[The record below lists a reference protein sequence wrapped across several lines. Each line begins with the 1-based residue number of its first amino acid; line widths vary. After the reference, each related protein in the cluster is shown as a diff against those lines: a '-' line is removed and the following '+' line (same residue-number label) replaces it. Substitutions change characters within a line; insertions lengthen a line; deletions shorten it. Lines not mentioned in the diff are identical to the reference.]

1 MDEREKESQVEE
13 RSEVIT
19 EEGSERRE
27 EEEIQEDPAIGEA
40 VAEEEERC
48 EEDPECHS
56 SAKRA
61 RVCATF
67 TDSDEVSIVEF
78 VKLHPELYDKEHSRF
93 HDRNRRE
100 ALWAEISAEL
110 KLQPFDV
117 RRWFES
123 QRTRYGKLSKLQ
135 SGQAP
140 REMTKRQ
147 SWVYQQMGFL
157 KTHIRRK
164 GANRSSGF
172 EASPNTSKQDESRGS
187 TTDTEHLESSVLRE
201 RSQSII
207 TSTPVSTTD
216 SKILEH
222 FEQMRTLISG
232 FLHQKSDR
240 QPFFD
245 YVASEA
251 EKMTQ
256 EEFEEL
262 KGKIFRD
269 IENIKSNRRRQ
280 PLPRR
285 SATVTTESQRVGL
298 LPTTTPQASS
308 STQAAASSSF
318 VYYTPSPIGFSNPTS
333 VLTVQDEGSRHN
345 LSGILSQLAT
355 RSDIN
360 TDRRAASAA
369 AATTAAA
376 ALYYHHFST
385 ASTAAAA
392 SSVAIQSGRVFD
404 LPGPFQGHQIF
415 QKQLFSYV
423 FFQFPSQNKKVQYK
437 YLSQEKKIKVQHL
450 HHPKHETNNP
460 WYYT

>member
-1 MDEREKESQVEE
+1 M
-13 RSEVIT
+13 
-19 EEGSERRE
+19 
-27 EEEIQEDPAIGEA
+27 
-40 VAEEEERC
+40 
-48 EEDPECHS
+48 
-56 SAKRA
+56 
-61 RVCATF
+61 CATF
-67 TDSDEVSIVEF
+67 TDSQEISIVEF
-78 VKLHPELYDKEHSRF
+78 VKQHPELYDKEHPHF
-93 HDRNRRE
+93 HDRTRRE

-117 RRWFES
+117 RRWFEP
-123 QRTRYGKLSKLQ
+123 QRTCYGKLSKLQ

-140 REMTKRQ
+140 REMTKRK

-157 KTHIRRK
+157 KTHTRRK

-172 EASPNTSKQDESRGS
+172 EASPNTSRQDESR
-187 TTDTEHLESSVLRE
+187 DTEHLESSVLRE

-216 SKILEH
+216 SKILER

-232 FLHQKSDR
+232 FLHQKSNR

-269 IENIKSNRRRQ
+269 IETIKSNRRRQ

-308 STQAAASSSF
+308 STQAAADSSF
-318 VYYTPSPIGFSNPTS
+318 VYYTPSLIGFSNPTS
-333 VLTVQDEGSRHN
+333 VLTVQDEGTRHN
-345 LSGILSQLAT
+345 LSGILSQLPDLT
-355 RSDIN
+355 
-360 TDRRAASAA
+360 
-369 AATTAAA
+369 
-376 ALYYHHFST
+376 ST
-385 ASTAAAA
+385 
-392 SSVAIQSGRVFD
+392 
-404 LPGPFQGHQIF
+404 QIIE
-415 QKQLFSYV
+415 QPQQQLFTITTSAPP
-423 FFQFPSQNKKVQYK
+423 QQQQQPPQ
-437 YLSQEKKIKVQHL
+437 
-450 HHPKHETNNP
+450 
-460 WYYT
+460 

>member
-1 MDEREKESQVEE
+1 MDEREKESEVEE
-13 RSEVIT
+13 RIEVT
-19 EEGSERRE
+19 EEGIERRE
-27 EEEIQEDPAIGEA
+27 EEEIEERPAIEEA
-40 VAEEEERC
+40 VEEEERC

-67 TDSDEVSIVEF
+67 TDTQEISIVEF
-78 VKLHPELYDKEHSRF
+78 VKQHPELYDKEHPRF
-93 HDRNRRE
+93 HDRTRRE

-172 EASPNTSKQDESRGS
+172 EASPNTSRQDESRGS

-201 RSQSII
+201 MSQSVI

-216 SKILEH
+216 SKILKH

-232 FLHQKSDR
+232 FLQQKSDK

-269 IENIKSNRRRQ
+269 IESIKSNRRRQ

-285 SATVTTESQRVGL
+285 SATITTESQRVGIL
-298 LPTTTPQASS
+298 PPTTQQASS
-308 STQAAASSSF
+308 STQAAAGSSF

-345 LSGILSQLAT
+345 LSGILSQLPDLT
-355 RSDIN
+355 
-360 TDRRAASAA
+360 
-369 AATTAAA
+369 
-376 ALYYHHFST
+376 ST
-385 ASTAAAA
+385 
-392 SSVAIQSGRVFD
+392 
-404 LPGPFQGHQIF
+404 QIVE
-415 QKQLFSYV
+415 QPQQQQPQQQLFTITTSAPP
-423 FFQFPSQNKKVQYK
+423 QQQQPPQ
-437 YLSQEKKIKVQHL
+437 
-450 HHPKHETNNP
+450 
-460 WYYT
+460 

>member
-1 MDEREKESQVEE
+1 MDEREKESEE
-13 RSEVIT
+13 QERTEVT
-19 EEGSERRE
+19 EEGIERRE
-27 EEEIQEDPAIGEA
+27 EEEIEERPAIEEA
-40 VAEEEERC
+40 VEEEERC
-48 EEDPECHS
+48 EDDPECHS

-67 TDSDEVSIVEF
+67 TDSQEISIVEF
-78 VKLHPELYDKEHSRF
+78 VKQHPELYDKEHPHF

-123 QRTRYGKLSKLQ
+123 QQTRYGKLSKLQ

-140 REMTKRQ
+140 RKLTKRQ

-172 EASPNTSKQDESRGS
+172 EASPNTSRQDKSCGS

-201 RSQSII
+201 RSQSVI

-216 SKILEH
+216 SKILKH

-232 FLHQKSDR
+232 FLQQKSDR

-269 IENIKSNRRRQ
+269 IESIKSNRRHQ
-280 PLPRR
+280 QLPRR
-285 SATVTTESQRVGL
+285 SATITTESQRVRIL
-298 LPTTTPQASS
+298 PPTTQQASS
-308 STQAAASSSF
+308 STQAAAGSSF
-318 VYYTPSPIGFSNPTS
+318 VYYTPSPTGFSNPTS

-345 LSGILSQLAT
+345 LSGILSQLPDLT
-355 RSDIN
+355 
-360 TDRRAASAA
+360 
-369 AATTAAA
+369 
-376 ALYYHHFST
+376 ST
-385 ASTAAAA
+385 
-392 SSVAIQSGRVFD
+392 
-404 LPGPFQGHQIF
+404 QIVE
-415 QKQLFSYV
+415 QPQQQQPQQQLFTIRTSAPP
-423 FFQFPSQNKKVQYK
+423 QQQQQPP
-437 YLSQEKKIKVQHL
+437 L
-450 HHPKHETNNP
+450 
-460 WYYT
+460 